1 VIFPIENYLTGFF
14 FKKYFYIIGLKGFV
28 MNTTKIIK
36 EVSLEEFK
44 EIISK
49 YKDNIVVNPHAFD
62 HLSDAQRKV
71 FKEQNLIDALL
82 KENPRGIGLQRNGRY
97 AAFYRRNWGFLRII
111 LEIKDPK
118 LEITTY
124 KHRNYA

>member
-1 VIFPIENYLTGFF
+1 
-14 FKKYFYIIGLKGFV
+14 

-44 EIISK
+44 EIITK
-49 YKDNIVVNPHAFD
+49 YKDNLIINPHAFD

-71 FKEQNLIDALL
+71 FKEEDLINPLL
-82 KENPRGIGLQRNGRY
+82 KENPRGVGLQRNGRY

-118 LEITTY
+118 LEITTFINTETMPNL
-124 KHRNYA
+124 KRLENETS